1 MQAGYP
7 NPEATHIM
15 CGLTL
20 TKLQRCAHPTPNR
33 RPLMLRLPICERRV
47 TVAGVVVVVC
57 AGKEAVAEIESAL
70 ALIPSEQASSAEPA
84 AQPSAAP
91 TTAEAADPIKEDQA
105 PEQQEGA
112 EGAEDPAPAEATE
125 QEGKEEEKPEEEK
138 RGEEEEQ
145 ECKAEGSADAGPE
158 EAAKGEADAA
168 TTAAKKGEAAAPRP
182 HTPWHFQGLDR
193 CVQPAYS
200 ICLAWSLARPSLR

>member
-70 ALIPSEQASSAEPA
+70 ALIPSEPTTEPA
-84 AQPSAAP
+84 TQPSGAT
-91 TTAEAADPIKEDQA
+91 TTAEAADPIKEEQA
-105 PEQQEGA
+105 SEQQ

-125 QEGKEEEKPEEEK
+125 QEGKEEEKPEEEHG
-138 RGEEEEQ
+138 GEEEES
-145 ECKAEGSADAGPE
+145 KAEGSADAGPE
-158 EAAKGEADAA
+158 EAAQGEADAA
-168 TTAAKKGEAAAPRP
+168 MTAAKKGEAAARRP

>member
-1 MQAGYP
+1 M
-7 NPEATHIM
+7 
-15 CGLTL
+15 
-20 TKLQRCAHPTPNR
+20 
-33 RPLMLRLPICERRV
+33 
-47 TVAGVVVVVC
+47 AGVVVVVC

-70 ALIPSEQASSAEPA
+70 ALIPSEPTTEPA
-84 AQPSAAP
+84 TQPSGAT
-91 TTAEAADPIKEDQA
+91 TTAEAADPIKEEQA
-105 PEQQEGA
+105 SEQQ

-138 RGEEEEQ
+138 GVEEEQ
-145 ECKAEGSADAGPE
+145 EESKAEGSADAGPE
-158 EAAKGEADAA
+158 EAAKAETDAA

-200 ICLAWSLARPSLR
+200 ICLAWSLAHPSLR